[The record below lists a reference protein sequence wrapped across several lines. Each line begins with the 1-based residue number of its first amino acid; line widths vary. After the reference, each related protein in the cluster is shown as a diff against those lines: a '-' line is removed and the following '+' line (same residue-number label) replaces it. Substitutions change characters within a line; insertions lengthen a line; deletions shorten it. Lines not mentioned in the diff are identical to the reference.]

1 MHVSIPFARIFRA
14 IAVTGALAVV
24 LGPLAAR
31 ADLCI
36 NLKSPTRVSGVKYLT
51 GQGCELM
58 QRNAKEDVVHCG
70 NRNGSWDA
78 FL

>member
-31 ADLCI
+31 ADL
-36 NLKSPTRVSGVKYLT
+36 
-51 GQGCELM
+51 
-58 QRNAKEDVVHCG
+58 
-70 NRNGSWDA
+70 
-78 FL
+78 